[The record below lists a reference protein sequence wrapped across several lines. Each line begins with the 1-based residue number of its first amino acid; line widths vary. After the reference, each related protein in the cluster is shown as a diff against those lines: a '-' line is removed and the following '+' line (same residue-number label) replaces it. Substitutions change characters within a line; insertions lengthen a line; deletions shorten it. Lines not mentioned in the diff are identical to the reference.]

1 MGGIDPERLAVCL
14 EVLRELDELDP
25 DHPDAIALRRATA
38 HVYKSV
44 KQRRRSIKRASV
56 TAADEAVTN
65 LTATGAADRIDD
77 ETRGVL
83 LEARHE
89 GVVGSLQRARA
100 CYLCKARYVEVDA
113 FYHQLCPSC
122 AAFSWAK
129 REQRV
134 DLTGRRALL
143 TGGRAKIG
151 MYIALMLLR
160 DGASL
165 TITTRFPH
173 DAVRRFQGMPDAADW
188 LDRLRVV
195 GIDLRDPHQVVE
207 LPEHLEAH
215 REALRIDPTHASI
228 VLAENARNPVVGC
241 RCNRLALRTCLVA
254 AGCSSSSWG
263 SSGASRTS

>member
-1 MGGIDPERLAVCL
+1 VGGIDPERLEVCL
-14 EVLRELDELDP
+14 DVLRELDELDP
-25 DHPDAIALRRATA
+25 DHPDAVAVRRATA

-65 LTATGAADRIDD
+65 LTATGAPDRIDD
-77 ETRGVL
+77 ESRGVL
-83 LEARHE
+83 LSPKVVAQ
-89 GVVGSLQRARA
+89 VVGTLQRARS
-100 CYLCKARYVEVDA
+100 CYLCKTRYVDVHA
-113 FYHQLCPSC
+113 FYHQLCPEC

-129 REQRV
+129 REQRT

-160 DGASL
+160 DGAEL

-173 DAVRRFQGMPDAADW
+173 DAVRRFAAMPDSADW
-188 LDRLRVV
+188 LHRLRVV

-207 LPEHLEAH
+207 LAEDVAAQGHLDVLINNAAQTVRRSAASYAQLAAAEHAA
-215 REALRIDPTHASI
+215 EALETSVPI
-228 VLAENARNPVVGC
+228 VDLRSAAAEI
-241 RCNRLALRTCLVA
+241 
-254 AGCSSSSWG
+254 AGAIG
-263 SSGASRTS
+263 